1 VQLIG
6 VRITFVLINN
16 PFTTSMSNELTTII
30 EITKRTR
37 ELANFY
43 IHKTKTVDVKKR
55 FEADGKKLNSIYWLV
70 GHMAWA
76 QNNLIIRSTGGPNP
90 EVAWLKFF
98 ALGKPAEEAEQ
109 NGPSY
114 EEVVAGFEKVH
125 KVAMEHLEQLDPAL
139 LDTEN
144 KINWEIMNSKTM
156 RATLIHHIRHE
167 GTHVGHLSWNAS
179 LHGIKT
185 T

>member
-1 VQLIG
+1 
-6 VRITFVLINN
+6 
-16 PFTTSMSNELTTII
+16 MSEELKTII

-37 ELANFY
+37 ELANYY
-43 IHKTKTVDVKKR
+43 IHKTKDVDVKKR
-55 FEADGKKLNSIYWLV
+55 FDVDGKKLNSIYWLV
-70 GHMAWA
+70 AHMAWA

-90 EVAWLKFF
+90 EVKWLKFF
-98 ALGKPAEEAEQ
+98 AIGKPAEEGET

-125 KVAMEHLEQLDPAL
+125 HIAMEHLEKLDPAL
-139 LDTEN
+139 LDSPN
-144 KINWEIMNSKTM
+144 KIDWEIMKSKTM

-167 GTHVGHLSWNAS
+167 GAHVGHLSWNAS

-185 T
+185 I